1 MFNAQKVAQFC
12 TVDAEGINFSVDV
25 SDKGYI
31 VAGAKVLEV
40 GMFVSNTNEAE
51 EGEDASYFDGDMY
64 VSWSAEGLTND
75 ETAQTMGML
84 LLRNLHSEDDVT
96 VVMGEFYWEGAFT
109 DELQSILVDCGF
121 SAEAANCVST
131 SEWGMQDEERA
142 SYDAYS
148 IADEIREAV
157 KNTVLA

>member
-75 ETAQTMGML
+75 ETAQTMGTM

-96 VVMGEFYWEGAFT
+96 AVMGEFYWESAFT

-121 SAEAANCVST
+121 SAEAAACVST